1 MNFIPH
7 LKAEDGSTV
16 TRREEMHSVILE
28 YFNKIFG
35 VKDGD
40 GSNVDGEREDVVSD
54 EQNRGLMTDFTFE
67 EFTVAVNQMHPDK
80 ASSPDGLNP
89 AFFQNFWPCLK
100 KEVFKSCKEWLISS
114 TLPLGQNE
122 TNIVLIPK
130 KDNVECMKD
139 LRPIALCNVLYKILA
154 KCLG

>member
-28 YFNKIFG
+28 YFKKKFG

-54 EQNRGLMTDFTFE
+54 EQNRGLMADFTFE

-89 AFFQNFWPCLK
+89 AFF
-100 KEVFKSCKEWLISS
+100 S
-114 TLPLGQNE
+114 TIFGQ
-122 TNIVLIPK
+122 V
-130 KDNVECMKD
+130 
-139 LRPIALCNVLYKILA
+139 
-154 KCLG
+154 